1 MIAIESHL
9 KQLLM
14 NALAPFG
21 LKVTL
26 DEIVIEKTKDPKF
39 GDYATNVCLKFA
51 KNISLKP
58 IDLAKQLINQLKDP
72 HLQKVEVAGPGFLN
86 FFVKTETLTAVIQDI
101 LRLNDQFG
109 KSQLGQGKRINLEFV
124 SANPTGPMHVAHARA
139 AALGDVIATLLTHV
153 GYNVTREFYVNDAG
167 GQIRNLALSIY
178 MRYRELLGDKVT
190 LPEDGYFGKDI
201 IEIAKEVRH
210 QYGDKIVSFDEN
222 FFKKIGVE
230 KQLKRIQ
237 EDLILMGVHF
247 DVYRSEQDVRNEG
260 HIEKTLKKLAPFL
273 YQDQGATYLK
283 TTAFGDDKD
292 RVLIKSDGQ
301 YTYFLPDIA
310 YHQDKLSRNQDQLID
325 MLGPDHHGYIA
336 RMKAALAMLGYP
348 ADTLEI
354 LVMQL
359 VTLTEN
365 GVEVKMSKRTG
376 KGITLRDLVEEVGQD
391 AARYFIAARSY
402 HNPLEFD
409 LDLAKTKTNVNP
421 LYYAQY
427 AHARLQSLLEA
438 GKDLG
443 LDSSGSGL
451 DSIEELDL
459 LKHLRLFPQVVNQA
473 AQAREPSII
482 AQYIQQLASY
492 THSFYTIRRVIDRD
506 QPKLSAARLAL
517 VKASAQILKN
527 SLAIFG
533 IDALNKM

>member
-1 MIAIESHL
+1 MIAIEFHL

-21 LKVTL
+21 LKVRL

-72 HLQKVEVAGPGFLN
+72 ILQKVEVAGPGFLN

-153 GYNVTREFYVNDAG
+153 GYKVTREFYVNDAG

-201 IEIAKEVRH
+201 IEIAKEVQQ

-273 YQDQGATYLK
+273 YQDQGAIYLK

>member
-9 KQLLM
+9 KSLLIK
-14 NALAPFG
+14 ALAPFG
-21 LKVTL
+21 LNVTL
-26 DEIVIEKTKDPKF
+26 DDIVIEKTKDPKF

-51 KNISLKP
+51 KTLSLKP
-58 IDLAKQLINQLKDP
+58 IELAKQLIDKLTDQ
-72 HLQKVEVAGPGFLN
+72 HIQKVEVAGPGFLN

-101 LRLNDQFG
+101 LRFNQEFG
-109 KSQLGQGKRINLEFV
+109 KSNVGQGKRINLEFV

-153 GYNVTREFYVNDAG
+153 GYQVTREFYVNDAG
-167 GQIRNLALSIY
+167 GQIRNLALSIF
-178 MRYRELLGDKVT
+178 MRYRELIGDKVT

-201 IEIAKEVRH
+201 IEIAKEIRQ
-210 QYGDKIVSFDEN
+210 QYGDKILAFDEA

-237 EDLILMGVHF
+237 EDLVMMGVHF

-260 HIEKTLKKLAPFL
+260 HIELTLKKLAPYL

-283 TTAFGDDKD
+283 TTSFGDDKD

-310 YHQDKLSRNQDQLID
+310 YHQDKLSRKQDQLID

-336 RMKAALAMLGYP
+336 RMKAALTILGYP
-348 ADTLEI
+348 NETLEI

-376 KGITLRDLVEEVGQD
+376 KGITLRDLVEEVGKD

-409 LDLAKTKTNVNP
+409 LDLAKTKSNVNP

-427 AHARLQSLLEA
+427 AHARMQSLLEA

-443 LDSSGSGL
+443 LDENGHGL
-451 DSIEELDL
+451 DSNEELDL
-459 LKHLRLFPQVVNQA
+459 LKHLRLFPQVIHQA
-473 AQAREPSII
+473 AQAREPSIV

-517 VKASAQILKN
+517 VKASAQVLKN

>member
-1 MIAIESHL
+1 MIAIEFHL

-21 LKVTL
+21 LKVRL

-153 GYNVTREFYVNDAG
+153 GYKVTREFYVNDAG

-201 IEIAKEVRH
+201 IEIAKEVQQ

-273 YQDQGATYLK
+273 YQDQGAIYLK

>member
-9 KQLLM
+9 KALLIK
-14 NALAPFG
+14 ALAPFG

-26 DEIVIEKTKDPKF
+26 EDIVIEKTKDPKF

-51 KNISLKP
+51 KNLSLKP
-58 IDLAKQLINQLKDP
+58 IDLAKQLINQLTDP
-72 HLQKVEVAGPGFLN
+72 HIQRVEVAGPGFLN
-86 FFVKTETLTAVIQDI
+86 FFVKTETLTAVIEDI
-101 LRLNDQFG
+101 LRLNTQFG

-139 AALGDVIATLLTHV
+139 AALGDVIATLLTNV
-153 GYNVTREFYVNDAG
+153 GYKVTREFYVNDAG
-167 GQIRNLALSIY
+167 GQIRNLALSIF
-178 MRYRELLGDKVT
+178 MRYRELIGDKVT

-201 IEIAKEVRH
+201 IEIAKEIRQ
-210 QYGDKIVSFDEN
+210 QYGDKIISFDEA

-237 EDLILMGVHF
+237 EDLILIGVHF

-260 HIEKTLKKLAPFL
+260 HIERTLKKLGSYL

-283 TTAFGDDKD
+283 TTSFGDDKD

-376 KGITLRDLVEEVGQD
+376 KGITLRDLVEEVGKD

-409 LDLAKTKTNVNP
+409 LDLAKTKSNVNP

-427 AHARLQSLLEA
+427 AHARLQSLLET
-438 GKDLG
+438 GKDIG
-443 LDSSGSGL
+443 LELSGHGL

-459 LKHLRLFPQVVNQA
+459 LKHLRLFPQAVNQA
-473 AQAREPSII
+473 AQAREPSVI

-517 VKASAQILKN
+517 VKASAQVLKN

>member
-1 MIAIESHL
+1 MIAIETYL
-9 KQLLM
+9 KDLLM
-14 NALAPFG
+14 KSLTPLG
-21 LKVTL
+21 LQISH
-26 DEIVIEKTKDPKF
+26 DDIVIEKTKDPKF

-51 KNISLKP
+51 KQLNLKP
-58 IDLAKQLINQLKDP
+58 IELAKQLIV
-72 HLQKVEVAGPGFLN
+72 HLQDQHVQKVEVAGPGFLN
-86 FFVKTETLTAVIQDI
+86 FFLKTETLTAVIQDI
-101 LRLNDQFG
+101 FASLDEYG
-109 KSQLGQGKRINLEFV
+109 KSQIGLGKRINLEFV

-139 AALGDVIATLLTHV
+139 AALGDVIATLLTQV
-153 GYNVTREFYVNDAG
+153 GYQVTREFYVNDAG
-167 GQIRNLALSIY
+167 GQIKNLALSIFL
-178 MRYRELLGDKVT
+178 RYRELLGEVVT

-201 IEIAKEVRH
+201 IEIAKEIR
-210 QYGDKIVSFDEN
+210 QQFGDNITIFDEA

-237 EDLILMGVHF
+237 DDLILMGVHF

-260 HIEKTLKKLAPFL
+260 IIEKTVAKLSPFI

-301 YTYFLPDIA
+301 FTYFLPDIA
-310 YHQDKLSRNQDQLID
+310 YHQDKLSRNHNQLID
-325 MLGPDHHGYIA
+325 ILGPDHHGYIA
-336 RMKAALAMLGYP
+336 RMKAALAMLGYAP
-348 ADTLEI
+348 DALEI

-376 KGITLRDLVEEVGQD
+376 KGITLRDLVEEVGKD
-391 AARYFIAARSY
+391 AARYFIAARSF

-409 LDLAKTKTNVNP
+409 LDLAKTKSNVNP

-427 AHARLQSLLEA
+427 AHARLHSLLEA
-438 GKDLG
+438 GQDLGFDLTGEG
-443 LDSSGSGL
+443 LDSQ
-451 DSIEELDL
+451 EELDL
-459 LKHLRLFPQVVNQA
+459 LKHLRLFPQTVIQA
-473 AQAREPSII
+473 ANAREPSMI

-492 THSFYTIRRVIDRD
+492 THSFYTIRRVVDRD

-517 VKASAQILKN
+517 VKASAQVLKN
-527 SLAIFG
+527 SLKMFG

>member
-9 KQLLM
+9 KALLIK
-14 NALAPFG
+14 ALAPFG

-26 DEIVIEKTKDPKF
+26 EDIVIEKTKDPKF

-51 KNISLKP
+51 KNLSLKP
-58 IDLAKQLINQLKDP
+58 IDLAKQLINQLTDP
-72 HLQKVEVAGPGFLN
+72 HIQRVEVAGPGFLN
-86 FFVKTETLTAVIQDI
+86 FFVKTETLTAVIEDI
-101 LRLNDQFG
+101 LRLNTQFG

-139 AALGDVIATLLTHV
+139 AALGDVIATLLTNV
-153 GYNVTREFYVNDAG
+153 GYKVTREFYVNDAG
-167 GQIRNLALSIY
+167 GQIRNLALSIF
-178 MRYRELLGDKVT
+178 MRYRELIGDKVT

-201 IEIAKEVRH
+201 IEIAKEIRQ
-210 QYGDKIVSFDEN
+210 QYGDKIISFDEA

-237 EDLILMGVHF
+237 EDLILIGVHF

-260 HIEKTLKKLAPFL
+260 HIERTLKKLGSYL

-283 TTAFGDDKD
+283 TTSFGDDKD

-376 KGITLRDLVEEVGQD
+376 KGITLRDLVEEVGKD

-409 LDLAKTKTNVNP
+409 LDLAKTKSNVNP

-438 GKDLG
+438 GKDIG
-443 LDSSGSGL
+443 LELSGNGL

-459 LKHLRLFPQVVNQA
+459 LKHLRLFPQAVNQA
-473 AQAREPSII
+473 AQAREPSVI

-517 VKASAQILKN
+517 VKASAQVLKN

>member
-9 KQLLM
+9 KALLIK
-14 NALAPFG
+14 ALAPFG

-26 DEIVIEKTKDPKF
+26 EDIVIEKTKDPKF

-51 KNISLKP
+51 KNLSLKP
-58 IDLAKQLINQLKDP
+58 IDLAKQLINQLADP
-72 HLQKVEVAGPGFLN
+72 HIQRVEVAGPGFLN
-86 FFVKTETLTAVIQDI
+86 FFVKTETLTAVIEDI
-101 LRLNDQFG
+101 LRLSNQFG

-139 AALGDVIATLLTHV
+139 AALGDVIATLLTNV
-153 GYNVTREFYVNDAG
+153 GYKVTREFYVNDAG
-167 GQIRNLALSIY
+167 GQIRNLALSIF
-178 MRYRELLGDKVT
+178 MRYRELIGDKVT

-201 IEIAKEVRH
+201 IEIAKEIRQ
-210 QYGDKIVSFDEN
+210 QYGDKIVSFDEA

-237 EDLILMGVHF
+237 EDLILIGVHF

-260 HIEKTLKKLAPFL
+260 HIERTLKKLGSYL

-283 TTAFGDDKD
+283 TTSFGDDKD

-376 KGITLRDLVEEVGQD
+376 KGITLRDLVEEVGKD

-409 LDLAKTKTNVNP
+409 LDLAKTKSNVNP

-438 GKDLG
+438 GKDIG
-443 LDSSGSGL
+443 LELSGHGL

-459 LKHLRLFPQVVNQA
+459 LKHLRLFPQAVNQA

-517 VKASAQILKN
+517 VKASAQVLKN

>member
-153 GYNVTREFYVNDAG
+153 GYKVTREFYVNDAG

-210 QYGDKIVSFDEN
+210 QYGDKIVSFDET

-283 TTAFGDDKD
+283 TTAYGDDKD

-473 AQAREPSII
+473 AQARETSII

>member
-9 KQLLM
+9 KNLLQK
-14 NALAPFG
+14 ALIQFG
-21 LKVTL
+21 LKVSVE
-26 DEIVIEKTKDPKF
+26 EIVIEKTKDPKF

-51 KNISLKP
+51 KSLTLKP
-58 IDLAKQLINQLKDP
+58 IDLANQLVASLSDS

-86 FFVKTETLTAVIQDI
+86 FFLKTETLTAVIEEI
-101 LRLNDQFG
+101 LRLHDEFG
-109 KSQLGQGKRINLEFV
+109 KSQIGQGKRINLEFV

-153 GYNVTREFYVNDAG
+153 GYKVTREFYVNDAG
-167 GQIRNLALSIY
+167 GQIRNLALSIF
-178 MRYRELLGDKVT
+178 MRYRELIGEKVT

-201 IEIAKEVRH
+201 IEIAKEIRQ
-210 QYGDKIVSFDEN
+210 QYGDKITTFDEN

-237 EDLILMGVHF
+237 EDLNLMGVRF

-260 HIEKTLKKLAPFL
+260 HIQKMLQKLTPFL

-292 RVLIKSDGQ
+292 RVIIKSDGQ

-325 MLGPDHHGYIA
+325 ILGPDHHGYIA

-348 ADTLEI
+348 TNTLEI

-376 KGITLRDLVEEVGQD
+376 KGITMRELIEEVGKD

-409 LDLAKTKTNVNP
+409 LDLAKTKSNLNP

-427 AHARLQSLLEA
+427 AHARLQSLLEG

-443 LDSSGSGL
+443 IDSTGKGL
-451 DSIEELDL
+451 DTNEELDL
-459 LKHLRLFPQVVNQA
+459 LKHLRLFPQAVNQA
-473 AQAREPSII
+473 AQAREPSMI

-506 QPKLSAARLAL
+506 QIKLSAARLAL
-517 VKASAQILKN
+517 VKASAQVLKN

-533 IDALNKM
+533 INALNKM

>member
-153 GYNVTREFYVNDAG
+153 GYKVTREFYVNDAG

-210 QYGDKIVSFDEN
+210 QYGDKIVSFDET

-283 TTAFGDDKD
+283 TTAYGDDKD

>member
-9 KQLLM
+9 KALLIK
-14 NALAPFG
+14 ALAPFG

-26 DEIVIEKTKDPKF
+26 EDIVIEKTKDPKF

-51 KNISLKP
+51 KNLSLKP
-58 IDLAKQLINQLKDP
+58 IDLAKQLINQLTDP
-72 HLQKVEVAGPGFLN
+72 HIQRVEVAGPGFLN
-86 FFVKTETLTAVIQDI
+86 FFVKTETLTAVIEDI
-101 LRLNDQFG
+101 LRLNTQFG

-139 AALGDVIATLLTHV
+139 AALGDVIATLLTNV
-153 GYNVTREFYVNDAG
+153 GYKVTREFYVNDAG
-167 GQIRNLALSIY
+167 GQIRNLALSIF
-178 MRYRELLGDKVT
+178 MRYRELIGDKVT

-201 IEIAKEVRH
+201 IEIAKEIRQ
-210 QYGDKIVSFDEN
+210 QYGDKIISFDEA

-237 EDLILMGVHF
+237 EDLILIGVHF

-260 HIEKTLKKLAPFL
+260 HIERTLKKLGSYL

-283 TTAFGDDKD
+283 TTSFGDDKD

-301 YTYFLPDIA
+301 FTYFLPDIA

-376 KGITLRDLVEEVGQD
+376 KGITLRDLVEEVGKD

-409 LDLAKTKTNVNP
+409 LDLAKTKSNVNP

-438 GKDLG
+438 GKDIG
-443 LDSSGSGL
+443 LELSGHGL

-459 LKHLRLFPQVVNQA
+459 LKHLRLFPQAVNQA
-473 AQAREPSII
+473 AQAREPSVI

-517 VKASAQILKN
+517 VKASAQVLKN

>member
-153 GYNVTREFYVNDAG
+153 GYKVTREFYVNDAG

-201 IEIAKEVRH
+201 IEIAKEVQQ

>member
-9 KQLLM
+9 KALLIK
-14 NALAPFG
+14 ALAPFG

-26 DEIVIEKTKDPKF
+26 EDIVIEKTKDPKF

-51 KNISLKP
+51 KNLSLKP
-58 IDLAKQLINQLKDP
+58 IDLAKQLINQLTDP
-72 HLQKVEVAGPGFLN
+72 HIQRVEVAGPGFLN
-86 FFVKTETLTAVIQDI
+86 FFVKTETLTAVIEDI
-101 LRLNDQFG
+101 LRLNTQFG

-139 AALGDVIATLLTHV
+139 AALGDVIATLLTNV
-153 GYNVTREFYVNDAG
+153 GYKVTREFYVNDAG
-167 GQIRNLALSIY
+167 GQIRNLALSIF
-178 MRYRELLGDKVT
+178 MRYRELIGDKVT

-201 IEIAKEVRH
+201 IEIAKEIRQ
-210 QYGDKIVSFDEN
+210 QYGDKIISFDEA

-237 EDLILMGVHF
+237 EDLILIGVHF

-260 HIEKTLKKLAPFL
+260 HIERTLKKLGSYL

-283 TTAFGDDKD
+283 TTSFGDDKD

-301 YTYFLPDIA
+301 FTYFLPDIA

-376 KGITLRDLVEEVGQD
+376 KGITLRDLVEEVGKD

-409 LDLAKTKTNVNP
+409 LDLAKTKSNVNP

-443 LDSSGSGL
+443 LELSGHGL

-459 LKHLRLFPQVVNQA
+459 LKHLRLFPQAVNQA
-473 AQAREPSII
+473 AQAREPSVI

-517 VKASAQILKN
+517 VKASAQVLKN

>member
-1 MIAIESHL
+1 VIA
-9 KQLLM
+9 KLL
-14 NALAPFG
+14 
-21 LKVTL
+21 
-26 DEIVIEKTKDPKF
+26 
-39 GDYATNVCLKFA
+39 TNV
-51 KNISLKP
+51 
-58 IDLAKQLINQLKDP
+58 
-72 HLQKVEVAGPGFLN
+72 
-86 FFVKTETLTAVIQDI
+86 
-101 LRLNDQFG
+101 
-109 KSQLGQGKRINLEFV
+109 
-124 SANPTGPMHVAHARA
+124 
-139 AALGDVIATLLTHV
+139 
-153 GYNVTREFYVNDAG
+153 GYKVTREFYVNDAG
-167 GQIRNLALSIY
+167 GQIRNLALSIF
-178 MRYRELLGDKVT
+178 MRYRELIGDKVT

-201 IEIAKEVRH
+201 IEIAKEIRQ
-210 QYGDKIVSFDEN
+210 QYGDKIISFDEA

-237 EDLILMGVHF
+237 EDLILIGVHF

-260 HIEKTLKKLAPFL
+260 HIERTLKKLGSYL

-283 TTAFGDDKD
+283 TTSFGDDKD

-376 KGITLRDLVEEVGQD
+376 KGITLRDLVEEVGKD

-409 LDLAKTKTNVNP
+409 LDLAKTKSNVNP

-438 GKDLG
+438 GKDIG
-443 LDSSGSGL
+443 LELSGNGL

-459 LKHLRLFPQVVNQA
+459 LKHLRLFPQAVNQA
-473 AQAREPSII
+473 AQAREPSVI

-517 VKASAQILKN
+517 VKASAQVLKN

>member
-1 MIAIESHL
+1 MIAIELHL

-14 NALAPFG
+14 NALTPFG

-39 GDYATNVCLKFA
+39 GDYASNVCLKFA

-58 IDLAKQLINQLKDP
+58 IDLAKQLINQFNDP

-153 GYNVTREFYVNDAG
+153 GYKVTREFYVNDAG

-201 IEIAKEVRH
+201 IEIAKEIQQ

-237 EDLILMGVHF
+237 DDLILIGVHF

-260 HIEKTLKKLAPFL
+260 HIEKTLKKLAPYL

-459 LKHLRLFPQVVNQA
+459 LKHLRSFPQVLNQA

-533 IDALNKM
+533 IHALNKM

>member
-210 QYGDKIVSFDEN
+210 QYGDKIVSFDET

>member
-21 LKVTL
+21 LKVRL

-153 GYNVTREFYVNDAG
+153 GYKVTREFYVNDAG

-201 IEIAKEVRH
+201 IEIAKEVQQ

-273 YQDQGATYLK
+273 YQDQGAIYLK

>member
-153 GYNVTREFYVNDAG
+153 GYKVTREFYVNDAG

-201 IEIAKEVRH
+201 IEIAKEVQQ

-273 YQDQGATYLK
+273 YQDQGAIYLK

>member
-9 KQLLM
+9 KALLIK
-14 NALAPFG
+14 ALAPFG

-26 DEIVIEKTKDPKF
+26 EDIVIEKTKDPKF

-51 KNISLKP
+51 KNLSLKP
-58 IDLAKQLINQLKDP
+58 IDLAKQIINQLTDP
-72 HLQKVEVAGPGFLN
+72 HIQRVEVAGPGFLN
-86 FFVKTETLTAVIQDI
+86 FFVKTETLTAVIKDI
-101 LRLNDQFG
+101 LRLNTQFG

-139 AALGDVIATLLTHV
+139 AALGDVIATLLTNV
-153 GYNVTREFYVNDAG
+153 GYKVTREFYVNDAG
-167 GQIRNLALSIY
+167 GQIRNLALSIF
-178 MRYRELLGDKVT
+178 MRYRELIGDKVT

-201 IEIAKEVRH
+201 IEIAKEIRQ
-210 QYGDKIVSFDEN
+210 QYGDKIISFDEA

-237 EDLILMGVHF
+237 EDLILIGVHF

-260 HIEKTLKKLAPFL
+260 HIERTLKKLGSYL

-283 TTAFGDDKD
+283 TTSFGDDKD

-376 KGITLRDLVEEVGQD
+376 KGITLRDLVEEVGKD

-409 LDLAKTKTNVNP
+409 LDLAKTKSNVNP

-438 GKDLG
+438 GKDIG
-443 LDSSGSGL
+443 LELSGNGL

-459 LKHLRLFPQVVNQA
+459 LKHLRLFPQAVNQA
-473 AQAREPSII
+473 AQAREPSVI

-517 VKASAQILKN
+517 VKASAQVLKN

>member
-153 GYNVTREFYVNDAG
+153 GYKVTREFYVNDAG

-210 QYGDKIVSFDEN
+210 QYGDKIVSFDET

>member
-1 MIAIESHL
+1 MIDIESHL

-14 NALAPFG
+14 KVLTPLG
-21 LKVTL
+21 LSVSL
-26 DEIVIEKTKDPKF
+26 EDIIIEKTKDPKF

-51 KNISLKP
+51 KNLSLKP
-58 IDLAKQLINQLKDP
+58 IDLAKKLIIKLTDS
-72 HLQKVEVAGPGFLN
+72 HIQKVEVAGPGFLN
-86 FFVKTETLTAVIQDI
+86 FFLKTETLTAIIQDV
-101 LRLNDQFG
+101 LRLNSEFG
-109 KSQLGQGKRINLEFV
+109 KSQVGQGRRINLEFV

-139 AALGDVIATLLTHV
+139 AALGDVIATLLTYI
-153 GYNVTREFYVNDAG
+153 GYKVTREFYVNDAG
-167 GQIRNLALSIY
+167 GQIRNLALSIF
-178 MRYRELLGDKVT
+178 MRYRELIGDKVT

-201 IEIAKEVRH
+201 IEIAKEIRQ
-210 QYGDKIVSFDEN
+210 QYGDKIVSFDEA
-222 FFKKIGVE
+222 FFKKIGIE
-230 KQLKRIQ
+230 KELKRIQ
-237 EDLILMGVHF
+237 KDLVLMGVNF

-283 TTAFGDDKD
+283 TTSFGDDKD

-325 MLGPDHHGYIA
+325 ILGPDHHGYIA

-348 ADTLEI
+348 ANTLEI

-376 KGITLRDLVEEVGQD
+376 KGITLRDLVEEVGKD
-391 AARYFIAARSY
+391 AARYFIAARSFQ
-402 HNPLEFD
+402 NPLEFD
-409 LDLAKTKTNVNP
+409 LDLAKTKSNVNP

-438 GKDLG
+438 GKDFG
-443 LDSSGSGL
+443 LDSTGNGL
-451 DSIEELDL
+451 DSVEELDL
-459 LKHLRLFPQVVNQA
+459 LKHLRLFPQAVNQA
-473 AQAREPSII
+473 AQAREPSMI

-517 VKASAQILKN
+517 VKASAQVLKN

>member
-9 KQLLM
+9 KELLM
-14 NALAPFG
+14 KALAPLG

-26 DEIVIEKTKDPKF
+26 DDIVIEKTKDPKF

-51 KNISLKP
+51 KNLSLKP
-58 IDLAKQLINQLKDP
+58 IDLATKLINRLADS
-72 HLQKVEVAGPGFLN
+72 HIQKVEVAGPGFLN
-86 FFVKTETLTAVIQDI
+86 FFVKTQTLTAVIQDI
-101 LRLNDQFG
+101 IRLKDQFG
-109 KSQLGQGKRINLEFV
+109 KSQLGKGKRINLEFV

-139 AALGDVIATLLTHV
+139 AALGDVIATLLNHV
-153 GYNVTREFYVNDAG
+153 GYKVTREFYVNDAG
-167 GQIRNLALSIY
+167 GQIRNLALSIF

-201 IEIAKEVRH
+201 IEIAKEIRQ
-210 QYGDKIVSFDEN
+210 QYGDKIITFDES
-222 FFKKIGVE
+222 FFKKIGIE

-237 EDLILMGVHF
+237 ADLILMGVHF

-260 HIEKTLKKLAPFL
+260 QIEKTLKKLSPFL
-273 YQDQGATYLK
+273 YQDQGATYLR

-376 KGITLRDLVEEVGQD
+376 KGITLRDLVEEVGKD

-409 LDLAKTKTNVNP
+409 LDLAKTKSNVNP

-438 GKDLG
+438 GNDLG
-443 LDSSGSGL
+443 LDLTGSGL

-459 LKHLRLFPQVVNQA
+459 LKHLRLFPHAVNQA

-517 VKASAQILKN
+517 VKASAQVLKN

>member
-9 KQLLM
+9 KALLIK
-14 NALAPFG
+14 ALAPFG

-26 DEIVIEKTKDPKF
+26 EDIVIEKTKDPKF

-51 KNISLKP
+51 KNLSLKP
-58 IDLAKQLINQLKDP
+58 IDLAKQIINQLTDP
-72 HLQKVEVAGPGFLN
+72 HIQRVEVAGPGFLN
-86 FFVKTETLTAVIQDI
+86 FFVKTETLTAVIEDI
-101 LRLNDQFG
+101 LRLNTQFG

-139 AALGDVIATLLTHV
+139 AALGDVIATLLTNV
-153 GYNVTREFYVNDAG
+153 GYKVTREFYVNDAG
-167 GQIRNLALSIY
+167 GQIRNLALSIF
-178 MRYRELLGDKVT
+178 MRYRELIGDKVT

-201 IEIAKEVRH
+201 IEIAKEIRQ
-210 QYGDKIVSFDEN
+210 QYGDKIISFDEA

-237 EDLILMGVHF
+237 EDLILIGVHF

-260 HIEKTLKKLAPFL
+260 HIERTLKKLGSYL

-283 TTAFGDDKD
+283 TTSFGDDKD

-376 KGITLRDLVEEVGQD
+376 KGITLRDLVEEVGKD

-409 LDLAKTKTNVNP
+409 LDLAKTKSNVNP

-438 GKDLG
+438 GKDIG
-443 LDSSGSGL
+443 LELSGNGL

-459 LKHLRLFPQVVNQA
+459 LKHLRLFPQAVNQA

-517 VKASAQILKN
+517 VKASAQVLKN

>member
-9 KQLLM
+9 KALLIK
-14 NALAPFG
+14 ALAPFG

-26 DEIVIEKTKDPKF
+26 EDIVIEKTKDPKF

-51 KNISLKP
+51 KNLSLKP
-58 IDLAKQLINQLKDP
+58 IDLAKQLINQLTDP
-72 HLQKVEVAGPGFLN
+72 HIQRVEVAGPGFLN
-86 FFVKTETLTAVIQDI
+86 FFVKTETLTAVIEDI
-101 LRLNDQFG
+101 LRLNTQFG

-139 AALGDVIATLLTHV
+139 AALGDVIATLLTNV
-153 GYNVTREFYVNDAG
+153 GYKVTREFYVNDAG
-167 GQIRNLALSIY
+167 GQIRNLALSIF
-178 MRYRELLGDKVT
+178 MRYRELIGDKVT

-201 IEIAKEVRH
+201 IEIAKEIRQ
-210 QYGDKIVSFDEN
+210 QYGDKIISFDEA

-237 EDLILMGVHF
+237 EDLILIGVHF

-260 HIEKTLKKLAPFL
+260 HIERTLKKLGSYL

-283 TTAFGDDKD
+283 TTSFGDDKD

-376 KGITLRDLVEEVGQD
+376 KGITLRDLVEEVGKD

-409 LDLAKTKTNVNP
+409 LDLAKTKSNVNP

-443 LDSSGSGL
+443 LELSGHGL

-459 LKHLRLFPQVVNQA
+459 LKHLRLFPQAVNQA

-517 VKASAQILKN
+517 VKASAQVLKN

>member
-9 KQLLM
+9 KALLIK
-14 NALAPFG
+14 ALAPFG

-26 DEIVIEKTKDPKF
+26 EDIVIEKTKDPKF

-51 KNISLKP
+51 KNLSLKP
-58 IDLAKQLINQLKDP
+58 IDLAKQLINQLTDP
-72 HLQKVEVAGPGFLN
+72 HIQRVEVAGPGFLN
-86 FFVKTETLTAVIQDI
+86 FFVKTETLTAVIEDI
-101 LRLNDQFG
+101 LRLNTQFG

-139 AALGDVIATLLTHV
+139 AALGDVIATLLTNV
-153 GYNVTREFYVNDAG
+153 GYKVTREFYVNDAG
-167 GQIRNLALSIY
+167 GQIRNLALSIF
-178 MRYRELLGDKVT
+178 MRYRELIGDKVT

-201 IEIAKEVRH
+201 IEIAKEIRQ
-210 QYGDKIVSFDEN
+210 QYGDKIISFDEA

-237 EDLILMGVHF
+237 EDLILIGVHF

-260 HIEKTLKKLAPFL
+260 HIERTLKKLGSYL

-283 TTAFGDDKD
+283 TTSFGDDKD

-376 KGITLRDLVEEVGQD
+376 KGITLRDLVEEVGKD

-409 LDLAKTKTNVNP
+409 LDLAKTKSNVNP

-443 LDSSGSGL
+443 LELSGHGL

-459 LKHLRLFPQVVNQA
+459 LKHLRLFPQAVNQA
-473 AQAREPSII
+473 AQAREPSVI

-517 VKASAQILKN
+517 VKASAQVLKN

>member
-9 KQLLM
+9 KSLLIK
-14 NALAPFG
+14 ALAPFG
-21 LKVTL
+21 LNVTL
-26 DEIVIEKTKDPKF
+26 DDIVIEKTKDPKF

-51 KNISLKP
+51 KTLSLKP
-58 IDLAKQLINQLKDP
+58 IDLAKQLIENLTDQ
-72 HLQKVEVAGPGFLN
+72 HIQKVEVAGPGFLN

-101 LRLNDQFG
+101 LRFNQEFG
-109 KSQLGQGKRINLEFV
+109 KSNVGQGKRINLEFV

-153 GYNVTREFYVNDAG
+153 GYQVTREFYVNDAG
-167 GQIRNLALSIY
+167 GQIRNLALSIF
-178 MRYRELLGDKVT
+178 MRYRELIGDKVT

-201 IEIAKEVRH
+201 IEIAKEIRQ
-210 QYGDKIVSFDEN
+210 QYGDKILAFDEA

-237 EDLILMGVHF
+237 EDLVMMGVHF

-260 HIEKTLKKLAPFL
+260 HIELTLKKLAPYL

-283 TTAFGDDKD
+283 TTSFGDDKD

-310 YHQDKLSRNQDQLID
+310 YHQDKLSRKQDQLID

-336 RMKAALAMLGYP
+336 RMKAALTILGYP
-348 ADTLEI
+348 NETLEI

-376 KGITLRDLVEEVGQD
+376 KGITLRDLVEEVGKD

-409 LDLAKTKTNVNP
+409 LDLAKTKSNVNP

-443 LDSSGSGL
+443 LDENGHGL
-451 DSIEELDL
+451 DSNEELDL
-459 LKHLRLFPQVVNQA
+459 LKHLRLFPQVIHQA
-473 AQAREPSII
+473 AQAREPSIV

-517 VKASAQILKN
+517 VKASAQVLKN